1 MSISRVGRRGLS
13 SHNPSRQNLSL
24 TDHRPAGAHAQ
35 IRASS
40 VHVTL
45 GARPVLADVSTTV
58 SARSRLAIV
67 GENGRGKTTLLH
79 VLAGLVQPDSGTVGR
94 VGTIGVARQAIPFRA
109 GETVGALIAETIEPS
124 VQALQALD
132 TATLLLTA
140 GAPGADDAYAAALDA
155 ATRLDAWD
163 AERRV
168 DIALA
173 ALHACTDRARPLA
186 TLSVGQRY
194 RVRLA
199 CLLGAAPDIL
209 LLDEPTNHLDR
220 DELDFLTERLRTH
233 SGGLVVVSHDR
244 ALLRDVAEEFLD
256 LDPSQDGRPQLF
268 AGGYAGWQEGRIRAR
283 DRWEHEHEDQLAERA
298 RLQEAVAGARGRL
311 STGWRPDKGHGK
323 HQRQSRAPGLV
334 QALNRRQSELEAHT
348 ITVPEPP
355 LRLRFP
361 DLIVR
366 PGTPLLRGD
375 NITVAGRLDF
385 PVTLS
390 LDAGERLLVTGPNGA
405 GKSTLL
411 SVLAGEVMPSTG
423 SIHHHGAARVA
434 LIGQEVPAW
443 EPELTAAEL
452 YDRHVRSL
460 DLHGIAHPMPLSATG
475 LLEKQAHRTPV
486 GRLSQGQQRR
496 LHLAMQLAARPGVLI
511 CDEPTNHLSVS
522 LVDELTAALSETPA
536 AVVVATHDRQMLTDL
551 AEWPR
556 LSLVSEATD
565 DEGRL

>member
-1 MSISRVGRRGLS
+1 M
-13 SHNPSRQNLSL
+13 
-24 TDHRPAGAHAQ
+24 
-35 IRASS
+35 
-40 VHVTL
+40 TL
-45 GARPVLADVSTTV
+45 GSRPVLADVSVTV

-79 VLAGLVQPDSGTVGR
+79 VLAGLLQPDSGTVSR
-94 VGTIGVARQAIPFRA
+94 VGTIGVAQQAIPFRE
-109 GETVGALIAETIEPS
+109 GETVGALVAETIEPA
-124 VQALQALD
+124 VRALRELD
-132 TATLLLTA
+132 TATILLA
-140 GAPGADDAYAAALDA
+140 DGAPEADDAYAAALDT

-173 ALHACTDRARPLA
+173 ALHACTDRERPLA

-199 CLLGAAPDIL
+199 CLLGAAHDIL

-220 DELDFLTERLRTH
+220 DGLDFLTDRLRTH
-233 SGGLVVVSHDR
+233 SGGLAIVSHDR
-244 ALLRDVAEEFLD
+244 ALLRDVADEFLD

-268 AGGYAGWQEGRIRAR
+268 AGGYAGWQEGRHRAR
-283 DRWEHEHEDQLAERA
+283 DRWEQEYEDQLAERT
-298 RLQEAVAGARGRL
+298 RLREAVAGARDRL

-334 QALNRRQSELEAHT
+334 QALKRRQAELEAHT
-348 ITVPEPP
+348 VTVPEPP

-361 DLIVR
+361 DLTVR
-366 PGTPLLRGD
+366 PGTPLLRCD
-375 NITVAGRLDF
+375 NITVTGRLDS
-385 PVTLS
+385 PVTLC
-390 LDAGERLLVTGPNGA
+390 LEAGERLLVTGHNGA

-411 SVLAGEVMPSTG
+411 AVLAGELEPSTG
-423 SIHHHGAARVA
+423 SIHQHGAARVA

-443 EPELTAAEL
+443 EPELTAQEL
-452 YDRHVRSL
+452 YDRHIRSL
-460 DLHGIAHPMPLSATG
+460 ALHNNIEPLPLTSTG
-475 LLEKQAHRTPV
+475 LLEKQSQRTSV

-496 LHLAMQLAARPGVLI
+496 LHLAMQLAARPMVLL

-551 AEWPR
+551 AAWPH
-556 LSLVSEATD
+556 LSLASEAVD
-565 DEGRL
+565 DEEPS